1 MTYTLEMLI
10 EARKALH
17 DLLLG
22 KSVVS
27 VTKDG
32 RQVQFNQ
39 ASIADLRAYIGEI
52 EIHIGLPSRRS
63 GPAGVRL

>member
-1 MTYTLEMLI
+1 MIYTLEMLT
-10 EARKALH
+10 EARRALH

-39 ASIADLRAYIGEI
+39 ANMADLRSYINEI
-52 EIHIGLPSRRS
+52 EIYIGLPSRRS

>member
-1 MTYTLEMLI
+1 MIYTLEMLL

-22 KSVVS
+22 KAVVS
-27 VTKDG
+27 VSKDG

-39 ASIADLRAYIGEI
+39 TTISDLRNYINEI
-52 EIHIGLPSRRS
+52 EMFIGLPSRRT